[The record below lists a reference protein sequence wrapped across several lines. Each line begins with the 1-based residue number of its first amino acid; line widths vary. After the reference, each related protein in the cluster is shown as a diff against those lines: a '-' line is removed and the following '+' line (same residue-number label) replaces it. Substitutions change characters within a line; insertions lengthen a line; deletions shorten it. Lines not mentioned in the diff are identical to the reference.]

1 MTPSRAL
8 KSVRAEDK
16 ISGANPPIYET
27 VLSTPVK
34 KAVLLACVWGFALVI
49 SALVRLWGVQ
59 HPLPLEVSATPV
71 LLLLLM
77 PAALMGGWLLM
88 ASRGSG
94 ESE

>member
-1 MTPSRAL
+1 
-8 KSVRAEDK
+8 
-16 ISGANPPIYET
+16 
-27 VLSTPVK
+27 
-34 KAVLLACVWGFALVI
+34 VWGFALVI